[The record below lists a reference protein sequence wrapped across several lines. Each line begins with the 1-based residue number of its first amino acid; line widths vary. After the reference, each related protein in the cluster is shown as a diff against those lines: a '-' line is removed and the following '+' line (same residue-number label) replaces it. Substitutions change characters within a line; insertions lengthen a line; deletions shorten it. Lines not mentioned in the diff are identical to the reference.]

1 MERDEERK
9 QSPIEHLAA
18 FIVDKRKAFYL
29 LYIGL
34 AIFCVFASGWVQ
46 VNDTLTDY
54 LPEETETRRGLT
66 VMDEEFTTFGTN
78 RIMVDNIPYARAE
91 ELSEHLAD
99 IPGVKSVE
107 FDNTDDHYKDGAA
120 LFSVTYD
127 GEATDQVS
135 LDALAQVKEVLSGYD
150 LYVTGDTGSSMSD
163 SLDAEM
169 QVVMVIAVV
178 IILLVLLFTSQ
189 TYM

>member
-18 FIVDKRKAFYL
+18 FSVDKRKAFYL

-66 VMDEEFTTFGTN
+66 IMDEEFTTFGSN
-78 RIMVDNIPYARAE
+78 RVMVDNIPYARAE
-91 ELSEHLAD
+91 ALSEQLAD

-107 FDNTDDHYKDGAA
+107 FDNTDDHYKNCAA

-127 GEATDQVS
+127 GEATDRVS
-135 LDALAQVKEVLSGYD
+135 LDALAQVKEVLSGYG
-150 LYVTGDTGSSMSD
+150 LYVSGVTGASMSRW
-163 SLDAEM
+163 LAAE
-169 QVVMVIAVV
+169 V
-178 IILLVLLFTSQ
+178 
-189 TYM
+189 